1 MAGRELLEAD
11 ALRCFAVFAE
21 HRNFTAAAAALHISQ
36 PALHVKIRK
45 LAAAL
50 DVDLYQ
56 RDGRRLTLTAAGER
70 LAAYALDSR
79 RRADE
84 FLRELHHESTP
95 TLTVAA
101 GRGALRWVVGE
112 AIRQI
117 GRQGYRVHVI
127 TADRDAAL
135 AALHAGQADLAVIA
149 HDPPTR
155 QVEAVQIAAY
165 RQVLVLD
172 ERHPLAERRQVR
184 LRDLDGLDLVVPPA
198 NRPHR
203 RALDRALLDAGVR
216 WQAAAEV
223 DGWDLLVHLA
233 GLGVG
238 ATVVNGCV
246 GLPDGLRAVPIDG
259 LPKVRYWATW
269 RQPRAHLVRD
279 FLSQFPPPG
288 GTGRAGL
295 SPPVDT
301 GRAGVSPAGGTD
313 RAGAPR

>member
-1 MAGRELLEAD
+1 
-11 ALRCFAVFAE
+11 
-21 HRNFTAAAAALHISQ
+21 
-36 PALHVKIRK
+36 KIRK
-45 LAAAL
+45 LATAL
-50 DVDLYQ
+50 GVELYE

-95 TLTVAA
+95 TVTIAA
-101 GRGALRWVVGE
+101 GRGALRWVIAE
-112 AIRQI
+112 PIRRI
-117 GRQGYRVHVI
+117 GRQGRRVHVI
-127 TADRDAAL
+127 TANRDAAL
-135 AALHAGQADLAVIA
+135 AALSAGQADLAVIA

-155 QVEAVQIAAY
+155 QFEATQIAAH
-165 RQVLVLD
+165 RQVLVID
-172 ERHPLAERRQVR
+172 DRHPLAARRQVR

-198 NRPHR
+198 GRAHR

-216 WQAAAEV
+216 WQVAAEV

-259 LPKVRYWATW
+259 LPKIRYWATW
-269 RQPRAHLVRD
+269 RPQRQALVQDLLDQIRRQP
-279 FLSQFPPPG
+279 
-288 GTGRAGL
+288 
-295 SPPVDT
+295 
-301 GRAGVSPAGGTD
+301 
-313 RAGAPR
+313 